1 MARQGKKLKLTNEER
16 NELITMSRSMVL
28 QYRYVL
34 RAKIILQW
42 SEEKTLSESELLLS
56 TSRPTIV
63 KWRKRFSEKRI
74 DGLMD
79 APRPG
84 KTSAIAPEVSAKIIE
99 LACRKP
105 GKGYTNWSQRRIAKE
120 VGVSQSK
127 VCRVLK
133 AADLKPHKT
142 EYWCGKSTDPE
153 FEKKVIDII
162 GLYLSP
168 PQKALVLCVDEK
180 TQIQALDRTQPE
192 LPLKIGNP
200 RRLTTTYK
208 RHGTVSLIAALS
220 VHEGEITAKT
230 IDKNNSDNFLSFLKS
245 LYRRYPGKELHI
257 VLDNLSVHKNKK
269 VMAWVEKRRK
279 LTLHFTPT
287 YSSWMNQ
294 IEIWFNILTKDV
306 LKGGVWHSKMQLV
319 SQILEYIETYNK
331 ERAKPFSWTY
341 TGKTLVA

>member
-84 KTSAIAPEVSAKIIE
+84 KTSVIAPEVSAKVIE

-105 GKGYTNWSQRRIAKE
+105 GKGYTNWSQRRIARE

-192 LPLKIGNP
+192 LSLKVGNP

-230 IDKNNSDNFLSFLKS
+230 IDKNNSDNFLAFLKS
-245 LYRRYPGKELHI
+245 LYRKYPGKELHI

-306 LKGGVWHSKMQLV
+306 LKGGIWHSKKQLV
-319 SQILEYIETYNK
+319 SQLLEYIKTYNK

-341 TGKTLVA
+341 TGKILVA

>member
-16 NELITMSRSMVL
+16 SELITMSRSMVL

-34 RAKIILQW
+34 RAKIILRW

-84 KTSAIAPEVSAKIIE
+84 KISVIAPEVSAKVIE

-192 LPLKIGNP
+192 LPLKVGNP

-230 IDKNNSDNFLSFLKS
+230 IDKNNSDNFLAFLKS
-245 LYRRYPGKELHI
+245 LYRKYPGKELHI

-279 LTLHFTPT
+279 LILHFTPT

-306 LKGGVWHSKMQLV
+306 LKGGIWHSKKQLV
-319 SQILEYIETYNK
+319 SQLLEYIKTYNK

-341 TGKTLVA
+341 TGKILAA